1 MIKNWDLMVAVVENK
16 AKPPR
21 NKVVIMPTHFISK
34 VGKIATTDSE
44 KPITYKE
51 TENAWA
57 RYRGIPTAPPISAPN
72 DLLIKK

>member
-1 MIKNWDLMVAVVENK
+1 
-16 AKPPR
+16 
-21 NKVVIMPTHFISK
+21 MPTHFISK